1 MARILKFHKVQ
12 SINLCILF
20 AYLLRKIRRARNKNT
35 DKAEIMR
42 GDLVITHSNEQQEY
56 KFKYNVS

>member
-42 GDLVITHSNEQQEY
+42 GDLVIIQSNEQQEW
-56 KFKYNVS
+56 KF